1 VVTLQAQVTALT
13 LCFLLTTFGD
23 RELAEVAEAG
33 KKW

>member
-13 LCFLLTTFGD
+13 VYFLITFGD
-23 RELAEVAEAG
+23 RELVEVAEAG